1 MTPGQICPRDRG
13 ALLPGKLSG
22 VSRSTVAVL
31 KMSPQDDSHIPLQL
45 SLNIF
50 MQGKLQRF
58 NGA

>member
-1 MTPGQICPRDRG
+1 MTPGQICPPDHG
-13 ALLPGKLSG
+13 AFLPSELSG
-22 VSRSTVAVL
+22 VARSTVAVL

-58 NGA
+58 NRA

>member
-1 MTPGQICPRDRG
+1 MTPGQICPREHS
-13 ALLPGKLSG
+13 ALLPSELSG

-50 MQGKLQRF
+50 MQGKL
-58 NGA
+58 